1 MTDHDDALYLTY
13 IAEAAARIGRSAAP
27 RGRDALREDEEL
39 RDATIY
45 RLQTVAEST
54 QRLSPQ
60 LKAAHPGVPWDD
72 IAGFRNRAVHAY
84 LGIDLD
90 IVWDILER
98 DLPTLARVAEVEL
111 ILRRRR
117 QGQLRDPGSDLGID
131 L

>member
-1 MTDHDDALYLTY
+1 M
-13 IAEAAARIGRSAAP
+13 
-27 RGRDALREDEEL
+27 
-39 RDATIY
+39 
-45 RLQTVAEST
+45 
-54 QRLSPQ
+54 
-60 LKAAHPGVPWDD
+60 
-72 IAGFRNRAVHAY
+72 HAY